1 MSLESLRFI
10 SIGIAA
16 TVLIT
21 ASAFA
26 IGSVLGVAITVAR
39 RSSNRLLA
47 AVARVWVE
55 TIRAAPPVVWLFLV
69 FFGLPQ
75 VGVRF
80 SPLIA
85 AIVTFGFV
93 ASSYISE
100 IYRSG
105 LSSIGRGQFE
115 ASAAVGLSQIDS
127 ARFIIVPQVFRVIGP
142 TMATYAIGLL
152 KDSALASTIGVV
164 ELAFRAGL
172 EYQRTGQ
179 GLTIFGVVGLI
190 YLLLSLP
197 LAVVS
202 RRVDSR
208 LRARFSVS

>member
-1 MSLESLRFI
+1 MSWQSLRFI
-10 SIGIAA
+10 ATGIGA
-16 TVLIT
+16 TLLIT
-21 ASAFA
+21 AAAFL
-26 IGSVLGVAITVAR
+26 IGSILGVVITIAR
-39 RSSNRLLA
+39 RSSNRLISALG
-47 AVARVWVE
+47 RVWVE
-55 TIRAAPPVVWLFLV
+55 IIRSAPPVVWLFLV

-75 VGVRF
+75 AGVKF
-80 SPLIA
+80 SPLVA
-85 AIVTFGFV
+85 AIFTFGLV
-93 ASSYISE
+93 ASTYISE

-105 LSSIGRGQFE
+105 LSSIGVGQFE
-115 ASAAVGLSQIDS
+115 ASAAVGLSSFDS

-164 ELAFRAGL
+164 DLAFRASL

-179 GLTIFGVVGLI
+179 GLTIFGIVGLI

-208 LRARFSVS
+208 LRARFSVA